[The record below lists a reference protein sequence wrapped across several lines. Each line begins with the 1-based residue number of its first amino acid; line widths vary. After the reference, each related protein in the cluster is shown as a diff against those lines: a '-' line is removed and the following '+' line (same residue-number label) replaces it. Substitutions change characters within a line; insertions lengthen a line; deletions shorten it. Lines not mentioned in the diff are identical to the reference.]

1 MSVATVIVNFG
12 RRMIVETADGTQI
25 ECIPRNRK
33 IRPVCGDRVRYSV
46 AEGLCTVD
54 EVLPADTVMQRADAR
69 GRLLPLAAN
78 FDLLLVMLAIEP
90 EPDPYLID
98 KYLVAAE
105 DMGVNAVIAL
115 NKTDL
120 AQSTRATPPSLAEFE
135 RLGYPIIQLSVHE
148 GRGMEALHALLQGHV
163 SIVVGQSGVGKSS
176 LIDRLVPAEDIRV
189 GEISEATREGRHTTT
204 ATRLY
209 HLPLGGDLVD
219 SPGIRDLAL
228 RPIEESRLAW
238 CFREFREPAGHCRFS
253 NCRHV
258 REPDCGVKA
267 AVEDG
272 TIVERRYKSYRRLL
286 NAMEQLRSQRDG
298 F

>member
-1 MSVATVIVNFG
+1 MDIATVIVNFG
-12 RRMIVETADGTQI
+12 RHMIVEAGDGSQI

-33 IRPVCGDRVRYSV
+33 IRPVCGDRVHFSV
-46 AEGLCTVD
+46 DDGLRTVD
-54 EVLPADTVMQRADAR
+54 EVLPADTIMQRADAR

-90 EPDPYLID
+90 APDPYLVD

-105 DMGVNAVIAL
+105 DMRVNAVIAL

-120 AQSTRATPPSLAEFE
+120 VRENDTAAPPLTEFA
-135 RLGYPIIQLSVHE
+135 RLDYPVIQLSVHGGE
-148 GRGMEALHALLQGHV
+148 GMDTLHALLQDHV

-176 LIDRLVPAEDIRV
+176 LVERLVPAEDIRV
-189 GEISEATREGRHTTT
+189 GAISEASREGRHTTT

-209 HLPLGGDLVD
+209 HLPSGGDLID
-219 SPGIRDLAL
+219 SPGIRDLTL
-228 RPIEESRLAW
+228 QPIAAGRLAW
-238 CFREFREPAGHCRFS
+238 CFREFRQPAEQCRFA

-258 REPDCGVKA
+258 REPDCGVKT

-272 TIVERRYKSYRRLL
+272 TIAERRYRSYRRLL
-286 NAMEQLRSQRDG
+286 NAMEQMRVQRDG
-298 F
+298 Y